1 MRRRA
6 DKNVGLAPRAVR
18 ALAAQLASA
27 LAHIHGARV
36 VHRDVKMENVLFVDD
51 APPPG
56 VTVPRANP
64 AVALMRAGVARREG
78 DGGGGGG
85 SNAPPAPLLG
95 CAKLVDFG
103 FSMTVTENDRSCSDC
118 CGTHAYIAP
127 EVFDP
132 NKPGY
137 GRPAD
142 VWSLGVLLFA
152 TLTGNFPFTQ
162 QAATRHEA
170 HKTLTKSAVPPY
182 VDKLAPGALALLL
195 RLLEPA
201 VEKRVSAEGALADA
215 WVAAG
220 ADDAD
225 GDKCTQQI

>member
-78 DGGGGGG
+78 GGGGGGGG

-103 FSMTVTENDRSCSDC
+103 F
-118 CGTHAYIAP
+118 
-127 EVFDP
+127 
-132 NKPGY
+132 
-137 GRPAD
+137 
-142 VWSLGVLLFA
+142 
-152 TLTGNFPFTQ
+152 
-162 QAATRHEA
+162 
-170 HKTLTKSAVPPY
+170 
-182 VDKLAPGALALLL
+182 
-195 RLLEPA
+195 
-201 VEKRVSAEGALADA
+201 
-215 WVAAG
+215 
-220 ADDAD
+220 
-225 GDKCTQQI
+225 